1 MNPKLSRLWLLMLF
15 AFVLGAWLATLAI
28 FAAVP
33 ADDESFARD
42 AAVAGMAEVE
52 LGKLAA
58 TKGSDAGVKD
68 FGRRM
73 QADHGKANDELKGI
87 AKTEGIALP
96 SGLDAEHRALY
107 DRLSKLSG
115 AEFDQEYVKAMVD
128 GHTKVAAK
136 LEREANQGQDARLR
150 DFSRKTLSVVQEH
163 LAMAKS
169 LSAKVGG

>member
-1 MNPKLSRLWLLMLF
+1 MNPRLSRLWLLTLF
-15 AFVLGAWLATLAI
+15 GFVVGAWLATMAI

-33 ADDESFARD
+33 EDESFAKD

-58 TKGSDAGVKD
+58 TKASDAGVQD

-87 AKTEGIALP
+87 AKTEGITLP
-96 SGLDAEHRALY
+96 TGLDAEHRALY

-115 AEFDQEYVKAMVD
+115 SEFDKEYMKAMVD

-136 LEREANQGQDARLR
+136 LEREADQGQDARLR
-150 DFSRKTLSVVQEH
+150 DFARKTLPTVQDH
-163 LAMAKS
+163 LSMAKS
-169 LSAKVGG
+169 LAAKVGA